1 MENME
6 NTEMIA
12 VLHLKAGGLEPVVE
26 VLPHTLENL
35 QGLVGGWLDVVR
47 AGSYLPKTLAN
58 TVLSKYDIWVNDEG
72 LINNLPFNICL
83 NVQELMA
90 KRYDYAGILA
100 GDIFLAGHDDECNTT
115 SVQMEDV
122 PELKRVLQSLI
133 LVNPEREA
141 KLQRSIAGL
150 DGEDDKYV

>member
-47 AGSYLPKTLAN
+47 AGGYLPDELAH
-58 TVLSKYDIWVNDEG
+58 TALAKYDIWVNDEG
-72 LINNLPFNICL
+72 LLNQLPFNICL
-83 NVQELMA
+83 NRGELMA

-100 GDIFLAGHDDECNTT
+100 GDIFLAGHDDDGNTT
-115 SVQMEDV
+115 SIQLEDV
-122 PELKRVLQSLI
+122 PELKRVLQTLMLS
-133 LVNPEREA
+133 NPERKE
-141 KLQRSIAGL
+141 KLQRSIAMI
-150 DGEDDKYV
+150 DR